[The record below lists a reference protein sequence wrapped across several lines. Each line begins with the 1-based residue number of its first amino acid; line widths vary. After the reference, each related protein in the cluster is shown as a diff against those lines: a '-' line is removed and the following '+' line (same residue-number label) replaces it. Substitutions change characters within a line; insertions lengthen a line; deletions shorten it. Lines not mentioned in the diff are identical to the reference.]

1 MMEKKIYIETLDET
15 TVLLTGCV
23 GDIVNNRRANRLLR
37 DSFDCSIENDK
48 IVISRV
54 VDFHR
59 CFDRISYLAKLCGL
73 DTEYSDKSS
82 DVVSRYLSEEEKFS
96 AFSQKALS
104 IRNNECDLEDL
115 KSFKNSLIDSMPK
128 RTLYDLQL
136 LSAYH
141 LAFSQNACNFSVPGA
156 GKTSVVYGAYAYL
169 KNLPN
174 DDIKKIDRLLIIGPL
189 SSFAP
194 WEMEYEECFGV
205 KAESKRL
212 SGITL
217 ETKKQ
222 YLYDNDPAELTLL
235 AYQSVDSIVDEL
247 KYFLRKHRVMVV
259 LDEAHKIK
267 NTSETSVYAQAVLSL
282 AQEASARVVLTGTP
296 APNGYEDLFN
306 LFKFIWPT
314 KKVIRFQI
322 GQLKD
327 MSKRENDYRVDNLI
341 DQISPYF
348 IRVKKSDLNIPEATI
363 HPPIIIPMDD
373 KQRQIYDFIE
383 QKYINDITNVS
394 DKLFKSSVTKAR
406 IIRLMQAATNPLLL
420 KQPLSDFAKAEGI
433 DVSEVEEDDSI
444 LQKILDYSN
453 NDIPAKFYKA
463 AELIEQIIAG
473 GGKVVV
479 WACYIKTIESL
490 SRFLTTKGI
499 NNKTLY
505 GETPV
510 ASDEITPES
519 EEYALTREF
528 IIKEFNDMNSGLNV
542 LIANPFAVAES
553 ISLHKACHN
562 AIYLERSF
570 NAAHFIQSKD
580 RIHRYGLPN
589 GVQTNYYYLVSENSI
604 DETIDERLSIKE
616 QRLIEIM
623 ESMPIPLFS
632 NVSDIGGDEDVK
644 AVLRDYARRIKT

>member
-1 MMEKKIYIETLDET
+1 MEKKIYIETLDET

-73 DTEYSDKSS
+73 DTKYSDKSS

>member
-1 MMEKKIYIETLDET
+1 MDKKLFVETIDDT
-15 TVLLTGCV
+15 TVLLTGCI
-23 GDIVNNRRANRLLR
+23 GLLTSNRRANRLLR
-37 DSFDCSIENDK
+37 DSFNCEFSEDTVTIQQVS
-48 IVISRV
+48 
-54 VDFHR
+54 DFHH
-59 CFDRISYLAKLCGL
+59 CFDRIKYLAQLCNA
-73 DTEYSDKSS
+73 EVVYSNKTN

-96 AFSQKALS
+96 TFSQKALT
-104 IRNNECDLEDL
+104 IRNNECDLSDL
-115 KSFKNSLIDSMPK
+115 NAFKNALLDYMPN

-156 GKTSVVYGAYAYL
+156 GKTSVVYGAYTYL

-174 DDIKKIDRLLIIGPL
+174 NDIKKIDRLLIIGPL

-205 KAESKRL
+205 KATSKRL

-217 ETKKQ
+217 EAKKQ
-222 YLYDNDPAELTLL
+222 YLYDNDPAEITLL
-235 AYQSVDSIVDEL
+235 AYQSVDSIVEEL

-267 NTSETSVYAQAVLSL
+267 NTSEDSVYAQAVMSL
-282 AQEASARVVLTGTP
+282 AQDSSARVVLTGTP
-296 APNGYEDLFN
+296 APNGYEDLYN

-327 MSKRENDYRVDNLI
+327 MSKRENDYRVDSLI
-341 DQISPYF
+341 GQISPYF
-348 IRVKKSDLNIPEATI
+348 IRVKKSDLKIPDATV
-363 HPPIIIPMDD
+363 HPPILVPMKE

-383 QKYINDITNVS
+383 QKYIKDISDPN

-420 KQPLSDFAKAEGI
+420 KQPLSDFAKMEGI
-433 DVSEVEEDDSI
+433 NITEVEEDDSI
-444 LQKILDYSN
+444 LQTILQYS
-453 NDIPAKFYKA
+453 DDEIPAKFETAK
-463 AELIEQIIAG
+463 ELVSHIITE
-473 GGKVVV
+473 GGKVVI
-479 WACYIKTIESL
+479 WACYIKTIEYL
-490 SRFLTTKGI
+490 SAFLSAQGI
-499 NNKTLY
+499 YNKILY
-505 GETPV
+505 GDTPV

-519 EEYALTREF
+519 EEYSLTREA
-528 IIKEFNDMNSGLNV
+528 IIKEFNDVSSGLNV
-542 LIANPFAVAES
+542 IIANPFAVAES

-562 AIYLERSF
+562 AIYIERSF

-580 RIHRYGLPN
+580 RIHRYGLPE
-589 GVQTNYYYLVSENSI
+589 GTQTNYYYLVSENSI
-604 DETIDERLSIKE
+604 DETIDERLFVKE

-623 ESMPIPLFS
+623 EKMPIPLFS
-632 NVSDIGGDEDVK
+632 NVSDGGDEDVK

>member
-1 MMEKKIYIETLDET
+1 MEKKIYIETLDET